1 MNPLLLFF
9 IIIVINLA
17 ISVRLLFAINNGQI
31 VRFARFLKYVNII
44 HLIAAFLLI
53 FYFVILPFVDWGG
66 RDAVFSGFFI
76 FFFFSAASLI
86 SNLVCALIRAFS
98 SSKEKDEI

>member
-1 MNPLLLFF
+1 MNPFLIFF
-9 IIIVINLA
+9 IIILINLA
-17 ISVRLLFAINNGQI
+17 ISVRLLFAIHNEQI

-53 FYFVILPFVDWGG
+53 LYDATLGFWGG
-66 RDAVFSGFFI
+66 RDEAILGFFI
-76 FFFFSAASLI
+76 FSLFGVASLA
-86 SNLVCALIRAFS
+86 SNLVCALIRVFS